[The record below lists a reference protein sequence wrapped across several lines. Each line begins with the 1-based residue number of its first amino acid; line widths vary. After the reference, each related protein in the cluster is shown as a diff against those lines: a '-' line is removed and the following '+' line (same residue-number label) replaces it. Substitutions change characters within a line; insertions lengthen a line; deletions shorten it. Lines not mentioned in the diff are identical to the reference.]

1 MIFARKSDAALAG
14 LVKQLDAAVAD
25 NADKKLQAFV
35 NLMGEDREALESDA
49 AAFAADNEISQV
61 PIVVPVEHENGP
73 ANFGINPEAEVS
85 VMLYV
90 GLKVKAN
97 HAFAADELNEEA
109 VEAILAD
116 LSKILE

>member
-35 NLMGEDREALESDA
+35 NLMGEDRDSLEAEA
-49 AAFAADNEISQV
+49 KQFAADNEISGV

-73 ANFGINPEAEVS
+73 ANFGINPDAEVT

-90 GLKVKAN
+90 GLDVKAN
-97 HAFAADELNEEA
+97 YAFAAEGLTEEA

-116 LSKILE
+116 LPKILE